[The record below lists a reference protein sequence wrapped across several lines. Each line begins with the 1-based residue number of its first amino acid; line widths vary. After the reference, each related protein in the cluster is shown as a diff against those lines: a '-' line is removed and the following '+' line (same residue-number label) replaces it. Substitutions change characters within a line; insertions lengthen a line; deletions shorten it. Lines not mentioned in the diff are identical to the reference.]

1 MSRRLLLLLCLP
13 FALGARAADD
23 LDAMNAVSAAWG
35 RYAELA
41 PEEDPAV
48 VALYSG
54 AHLRHFGFLRD
65 AALYA
70 SAEQVRRLPPW
81 DRLVVM
87 ALRLH
92 ADADALAA
100 LDERGVATLCW
111 RKRICSVWMRHAD
124 ARPAALSHV
133 TLIGADRAVGEVG
146 APDGEQFFF
155 GPDFVREDGAWR
167 IEPEALSNELSAL
180 IAEQGRTVG
189 ERALLE
195 HLLGD
200 TVGGEGAEPPSLVT
214 VEGPLRE
221 DAAQRTRLNERW
233 PAYDAAFRR
242 RLAALE
248 RKAEDGDPLALW
260 QLGAL
265 TYAGHEPLVR
275 RDRERAI
282 ALLERASEAGHAK
295 AASALLQALV
305 EGDAPPDAATLRRL
319 LPHAQRAAEAG
330 DRDAMLALS
339 NFYSEGAA
347 GLPLDC
353 RRAVEW
359 IERAEDAGL
368 DVARNNRVWLL
379 ATCPVDGQRDPP
391 RALELAR
398 HLIERRAELHSSEL
412 DTVAAAYAANGDF
425 AQAVAWQQDAIA
437 RLPADAPAPVA
448 KGMRAR
454 LALYRRGRPY
464 VDRDFDLTG
473 GPAR

>member
-233 PAYDAAFRR
+233 PAYDTAFRR

-282 ALLERASEAGHAK
+282 EQTCRALAVALPVELEPQRLLGGSGNLFERLAGERADDHLPVLRRGRHRAGAFTVRM
-295 AASALLQALV
+295 LQALV
-305 EGDAPPDAATLRRL
+305 
-319 LPHAQRAAEAG
+319 G
-330 DRDAMLALS
+330 DRRQQQRVAQG
-339 NFYSEGAA
+339 F
-347 GLPLDC
+347 
-353 RRAVEW
+353 
-359 IERAEDAGL
+359 AE
-368 DVARNNRVWLL
+368 
-379 ATCPVDGQRDPP
+379 QFDP
-391 RALELAR
+391 R
-398 HLIERRAELHSSEL
+398 
-412 DTVAAAYAANGDF
+412 VAAAHVGQWSRSQRHGVERSAVGATAYSVAA
-425 AQAVAWQQDAIA
+425 AVEVVPDVRMQQLTRPFAIA
-437 RLPADAPAPVA
+437 SDRLRQVQRRVQAEPQ
-448 KGMRAR
+448 RRSR
-454 LALYRRGRPY
+454 L
-464 VDRDFDLTG
+464 
-473 GPAR
+473 